1 MGKIIEAADLF
12 CGAGGMSTGLGFA
25 ANHFG
30 KDLNL
35 VAINHW
41 ERAIESH
48 SANFPFANHFCTGIG
63 ELKPSKAVPGGKL
76 DLLVASPECTHH
88 SIARGGK
95 PYDDQSR
102 SSAWHVLHWCQEL
115 YVRNIIMEN
124 VPEFTNWGP
133 LGADRKPL
141 KSKKGQT
148 FLAFLNALKS
158 LGYSVDWKMLTC
170 ADYGDATTRKRF
182 FLMARRGNKRI
193 RWPEPTHFSAPE
205 TDLFGSKQ
213 KPWVPAK
220 DIIDWTI
227 PGHSLFLTPEDVKN
241 HGLRIK
247 RPLVPNTIKRIEAG
261 IKKYWGDWAEPF
273 LVMLY
278 GSNNTRSINRPL
290 PTATA
295 NGNHIGLC
303 QPFIAILKG
312 QSKVRSIDSSLP
324 ALTTNRHLYL
334 CEPFILPQHSGG
346 SPRSTN
352 SPVSTI
358 CTESRGISVVSPFIV
373 PAAHSG
379 DTRNYS
385 IDIPLSTIVG
395 KPDHYLV
402 DPFIVKYYGSGTNAD
417 TIDKP
422 ISTVT
427 GDDRFGLVRPMLIQI
442 GEEKY
447 LLDILFRMLTPKELA
462 AAHSFPEDY
471 HFAGNKTEIVKQIG
485 NSVPVKISEQLCRS
499 QLAA

>member
-12 CGAGGMSTGLGFA
+12 CGAGGISTGLGMA
-25 ANHFG
+25 VDYFG

-35 VAINHW
+35 VAVNHW
-41 ERAIESH
+41 ERAIETH
-48 SANFPFANHFCTGIG
+48 AANHPLANHFCTGIG

-95 PYDDQSR
+95 PFDDQGR

-133 LGADRKPL
+133 LGENKKPL

-158 LGYSVDWKMLTC
+158 LGYSVDWRILTC

-182 FLMARRGNKRI
+182 FLMAHRGNRRI
-193 RWPEPTHFSAPE
+193 KWPEPTHFQIAGKDIFE
-205 TDLFGSKQ
+205 NDQ
-213 KPWVPAK
+213 KSWVPAK

-227 PGHSLFLTPEDVKN
+227 PGHSLFLTPEDVKKHN
-241 HGLRIK
+241 LRIK
-247 RPLVPNTIKRIEAG
+247 RPLVPNTIKRIESG

-278 GSNNTRSINRPL
+278 GSNNTRSIDRPL
-290 PTATA
+290 
-295 NGNHIGLC
+295 H
-303 QPFIAILKG
+303 
-312 QSKVRSIDSSLP
+312 
-324 ALTTNRHLYL
+324 
-334 CEPFILPQHSGG
+334 
-346 SPRSTN
+346 
-352 SPVSTI
+352 
-358 CTESRGISVVSPFIV
+358 
-373 PAAHSG
+373 
-379 DTRNYS
+379 
-385 IDIPLSTIVG
+385 
-395 KPDHYLV
+395 HYLV
-402 DPFIVKYYGSGTNAD
+402 DPFIVKYYGHGKGSVGVDSPID
-417 TIDKP
+417 TITTND
-422 ISTVT
+422 T
-427 GDDRFGLVRPMLIQI
+427 FGLVRPMLIQI

-471 HFAGNKTEIVKQIG
+471 RFAGNKTEIVKQIG